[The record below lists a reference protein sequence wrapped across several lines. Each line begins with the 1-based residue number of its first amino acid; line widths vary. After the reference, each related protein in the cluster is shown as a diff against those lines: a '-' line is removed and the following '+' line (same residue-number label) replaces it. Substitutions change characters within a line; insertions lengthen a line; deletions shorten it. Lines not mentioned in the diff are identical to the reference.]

1 MCHSTSSLSLLLH
14 CDCQV
19 SLLIREQLVRRA
31 RDFHI
36 VVMDVSIVSALHR
49 EDFSCNGG
57 CVHYIIESKVQWK
70 PFWLATQQYPQ
81 NDWLGGNCP
90 YAVTYAHSP
99 PLTKQKEGRGW
110 GMIHFTSVIR
120 IIALSLCYL

>member
-1 MCHSTSSLSLLLH
+1 M
-14 CDCQV
+14 
-19 SLLIREQLVRRA
+19 LIREQLVRRA

-70 PFWLATQQYPQ
+70 PFWL
-81 NDWLGGNCP
+81 
-90 YAVTYAHSP
+90 
-99 PLTKQKEGRGW
+99 PLSSIHGMTGW
-110 GMIHFTSVIR
+110 VA
-120 IIALSLCYL
+120 IARMLSRMRTAPIDKTE